1 MTAAGV
7 DAIDTG
13 DPALQASYR
22 RCHELNARHGRTYFL
37 ATRLLPAAR
46 RPAVHA
52 LYAFARLADEIVDS
66 TTDPRPW
73 PERSQELDSL
83 QDELRAGLSGA
94 QPCSHPVLHALTDTV
109 DRYSI
114 DPQLFWDFLA
124 SMRMDAV
131 GSATEVSEYASMPEL
146 NRYMYGSA
154 SVIGLQMLP
163 VLGTVV
169 SRDRAAPYACALGIA
184 FQLTNFLRD
193 VGEDLGR
200 GRVYLPADELASFG
214 VDRELLEHLRATGGS
229 HSRVRRA
236 TAHLVALTR
245 SIYRSA
251 EPGIDLLDPASRP
264 CVRAAYTLYSDI
276 LTEIERA
283 DFEVLNHRVVVPRRR
298 RVAVAGPALLRSLV
312 REARPAGP
320 LALRAGVLEGHRL
333 RPARDLFCPVTV
345 QRIDR
350 RTRQGVVDSEEPL
363 EDLQIGVTSVPEHA
377 DQAG

>member
-7 DAIDTG
+7 DTIDTG

-94 QPCSHPVLHALTDTV
+94 QPCSHPVLHALADTV

-169 SRDRAAPYACALGIA
+169 SRERAAPYACALGIA

-200 GRVYLPADELASFG
+200 GRLYLPADELASFG

-320 LALRAGVLEGHRL
+320 PVLRA
-333 RPARDLFCPVTV
+333 A
-345 QRIDR
+345 
-350 RTRQGVVDSEEPL
+350 S
-363 EDLQIGVTSVPEHA
+363 
-377 DQAG
+377 